1 MSFEELENIDVS
13 SFPVGRLISMIS
25 KCQQIYLNHHL
36 KDLGIN
42 SSQLH
47 LLFEISNQSNINQE
61 KIAKRCNINKGA
73 VARSIKKLEDN
84 ELVVREIDEANRRQ
98 NKISLT
104 QKGKVVLN
112 DSIEVLD
119 KWESEVFK
127 NFSKENKELLNE
139 SLKEVFINA
148 IELNYGETCNE

>member
-1 MSFEELENIDVS
+1 MSFEELENIDAS
-13 SFPVGRLISMIS
+13 NFPVGRLISMVS
-25 KCQQIYLNHHL
+25 KVQQIYLNHHL

-104 QKGKVVLN
+104 KKGKVVLN
-112 DSIEVLD
+112 DSIDILD

-127 NFSKENKELLNE
+127 NFSKENKQFLNE
-139 SLKEVFINA
+139 SLKKVFINA
-148 IELNYGETCNE
+148 IELSSGEANNE

>member
-1 MSFEELENIDVS
+1 MTLEELTDIDVS
-13 SFPVGRLISMIS
+13 TFPVGRLISMIAKS
-25 KCQQIYLNHHL
+25 QQIYLNHNL
-36 KDLGIN
+36 KEFGIN

-84 ELVVREIDEANRRQ
+84 ELIVREIDEANRRQ

-104 QKGKVVLN
+104 PKGKSILD
-112 DSIEVLD
+112 DSIKILN

-127 NFSKENKELLNE
+127 DYTKEHKLLLNE
-139 SLKEVFINA
+139 SLKDIFVNA
-148 IELNYGETCNE
+148 MEFNNGEAGNE

>member
-1 MSFEELENIDVS
+1 MSFEELENIDTS
-13 SFPVGRLISMIS
+13 KFPVGRLISMIS
-25 KCQQIYLNHHL
+25 KGQQIYLNHHL

-84 ELVVREIDEANRRQ
+84 ELVIREIDEANRRQ

-127 NFSKENKELLNE
+127 NFSKENKQLLNE
-139 SLKEVFINA
+139 SLKEVFIQA

>member
-1 MSFEELENIDVS
+1 MSFEELENIDAS
-13 SFPVGRLISMIS
+13 NFPVGRLISMVS
-25 KCQQIYLNHHL
+25 KVQQIYLNHHL

-104 QKGKVVLN
+104 PKGKVVLN
-112 DSIEVLD
+112 DSIDILD

-127 NFSKENKELLNE
+127 NFSKENKQFLNE

-148 IELNYGETCNE
+148 IELSSREDNNE

>member
-1 MSFEELENIDVS
+1 MTLEELTDIDVS
-13 SFPVGRLISMIS
+13 TFPVGRLISMIAKS
-25 KCQQIYLNHHL
+25 QQIYLNHNL
-36 KDLGIN
+36 KEFGIN

-84 ELVVREIDEANRRQ
+84 ELIVREIDEANRRQ

-104 QKGKVVLN
+104 PKGKSILD
-112 DSIEVLD
+112 DSIKILN

-127 NFSKENKELLNE
+127 DYTKEHKLLLNE
-139 SLKEVFINA
+139 SLKDIFVNA
-148 IELNYGETCNE
+148 MELNNGEAGNE